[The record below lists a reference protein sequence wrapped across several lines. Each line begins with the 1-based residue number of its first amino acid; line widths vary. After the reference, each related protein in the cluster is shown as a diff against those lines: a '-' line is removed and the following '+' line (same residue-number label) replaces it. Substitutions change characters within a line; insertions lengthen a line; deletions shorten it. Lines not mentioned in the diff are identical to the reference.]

1 MRQIIWNAIVA
12 PFFVLYFA
20 APSFENALLLFG

>member
-12 PFFVLYFA
+12 PFFVLPFTA
-20 APSFENALLLFG
+20 LSFEKALLIFG